1 MGKNLFDKRRTYT
14 AVVDCAVIAVGAV
27 LMGVALSVFMVP
39 FKIAPGGASG
49 LATVLHYLT
58 GLRVSVLI
66 PLINIPIFIIGIIR
80 LERDFLVKS
89 VFGTVVL
96 SIATET
102 AAILPPPTSDP
113 LISAVFGGAVM
124 GIGISAVLS
133 RGGTTGGTDILVLV
147 IRRSFS
153 EVSVGRLYLLIDG
166 AVIAMAGLAF
176 SSGEVIFYSA
186 VSLVVSTY
194 MTDAALEGLNL
205 ARLVYIISD
214 SNREICDRIYAE
226 LKRGVTGLN
235 SVSMY
240 SGRSGRILMCVIR
253 KGQLS
258 KLKKIIQDI
267 DKDAFVIICDAK
279 EVMGSGFEMRRI

>member
-14 AVVDCAVIAVGAV
+14 AVVDCAVIAAGAV

-58 GLRVSVLI
+58 GLWVSVLI

>member
-14 AVVDCAVIAVGAV
+14 AVVDCAVIAAGAV

-39 FKIAPGGASG
+39 FKIAPGGVSG

-166 AVIAMAGLAF
+166 AVIAMAGFAF

>member
-39 FKIAPGGASG
+39 FKIAPGGVSG
-49 LATVLHYLT
+49 IATVLHYLT

-166 AVIAMAGLAF
+166 AVIAMAGFAF

>member
-113 LISAVFGGAVM
+113 LISAVFGGTVM

>member
-1 MGKNLFDKRRTYT
+1 MGKNLFDKRRVYT
-14 AVVDCAVIAVGAV
+14 AVVDCAVIAAGAV

-80 LERDFLVKS
+80 LERDSIVKS

-279 EVMGSGFEMRRI
+279 EVMGSGFKMRRI

>member
-14 AVVDCAVIAVGAV
+14 AVVDCAVIAAGAV

-39 FKIAPGGASG
+39 FKIAPGGVSG

-166 AVIAMAGLAF
+166 AVIFMAGLAF

>member
-14 AVVDCAVIAVGAV
+14 AVVDCAVIAAGAV

-39 FKIAPGGASG
+39 FKIAPGGVSG

-166 AVIAMAGLAF
+166 TVIAMAGLAF

-253 KGQLS
+253 KGQLP

>member
-49 LATVLHYLT
+49 LATVLHYLA

-279 EVMGSGFEMRRI
+279 EVMGSGFKMRRI

>member
-49 LATVLHYLT
+49 LATVLHYLA

-226 LKRGVTGLN
+226 LNRGVTGLN

>member
-39 FKIAPGGASG
+39 FKIAPGGVSG
-49 LATVLHYLT
+49 LATVLHYLA

-226 LKRGVTGLN
+226 LNRGVTGLN

>member
-14 AVVDCAVIAVGAV
+14 AVVDCAVIAAGAV

-39 FKIAPGGASG
+39 FKIVPGGASG

-240 SGRSGRILMCVIR
+240 SGRSGRSLMCVIR

>member
-39 FKIAPGGASG
+39 FKIAPGGVSG
-49 LATVLHYLT
+49 LATVLHYLA

-166 AVIAMAGLAF
+166 VVIAMAGLAF

>member
-39 FKIAPGGASG
+39 FKIAPGGVSG
-49 LATVLHYLT
+49 LATVLHYLA

-124 GIGISAVLS
+124 GLGISAVLS

>member
-1 MGKNLFDKRRTYT
+1 MGKNLFDKRRIYT

-39 FKIAPGGASG
+39 FKIAPGGVSG
-49 LATVLHYLT
+49 LATVLHYLA

>member
-214 SNREICDRIYAE
+214 SNREICDRIYDE

>member
-14 AVVDCAVIAVGAV
+14 AVVDCAVIAAGAV

-39 FKIAPGGASG
+39 FKIAPGGVSG
-49 LATVLHYLT
+49 LATVLHYLA

-176 SSGEVIFYSA
+176 SSGEIIFYSA

-253 KGQLS
+253 KGQLP

>member
-39 FKIAPGGASG
+39 FKIAPGGVSG
-49 LATVLHYLT
+49 IATVLHYLT

-279 EVMGSGFEMRRI
+279 EVMGSGFKIRRI

>member
-102 AAILPPPTSDP
+102 VAILPPPTSDP

-166 AVIAMAGLAF
+166 AVIAMAGFAF

>member
-279 EVMGSGFEMRRI
+279 EVMGSGFKIRRI

>member
-39 FKIAPGGASG
+39 FKIAPGGVSG
-49 LATVLHYLT
+49 LATVLHYLA

-89 VFGTVVL
+89 VFGTFVL

>member
-166 AVIAMAGLAF
+166 AVIAMAGFAF

>member
-58 GLRVSVLI
+58 GFRVSVLI